1 MKEEQ
6 HRILIVSNIQ
16 EYIKL
21 DDKQMADEAK
31 AARGEERNSNSSDDS
46 EPSKHAV

>member
-1 MKEEQ
+1 VAVKEEQ

-16 EYIKL
+16 EFIKF

-31 AARGEERNSNSSDDS
+31 AARGEERSQQQ
-46 EPSKHAV
+46 